1 MVFPCSACSILPVD
15 GRSSTAVK
23 TPVVFSSYIAV
34 HRYLTSVLPNDRE
47 FEVLRSLGSGLAVK
61 DVAERLRLSAKTIST
76 YRSRLLQKMG
86 FSSNADLIRYVREH
100 ELLK

>member
-1 MVFPCSACSILPVD
+1 M
-15 GRSSTAVK
+15 
-23 TPVVFSSYIAV
+23 
-34 HRYLTSVLPNDRE
+34 
-47 FEVLRSLGSGLAVK
+47 LRSLGSGLAVK

-86 FSSNADLIRYVREH
+86 LSSNADLIRYVREN

>member
-1 MVFPCSACSILPVD
+1 M
-15 GRSSTAVK
+15 
-23 TPVVFSSYIAV
+23 
-34 HRYLTSVLPNDRE
+34 PNDRE

-86 FSSNADLIRYVREH
+86 LSSNADLIRYVREH

>member
-1 MVFPCSACSILPVD
+1 MFPCSACSILPVD
-15 GRSSTAVK
+15 GRTSTAVK
-23 TPVVFSSYIAV
+23 TPCSLSSYIAV
-34 HRYLTSVLPNDRE
+34 HRYLTFVLPSDGE
-47 FEVLRSLGSGLAVK
+47 FEVLRSLGSGLVVK

-86 FSSNADLIRYVREH
+86 LSSNADLIRYVREN